1 MKKRWFFPYRINV
14 SAYHADKGA
23 RFAWLSKF
31 DKRRGVLVTVS
42 DKLS

>member
-1 MKKRWFFPYRINV
+1 MQKAPLFPYRINV

-23 RFAWLSKF
+23 RFAWLSPF
-31 DKRRGVLVTVS
+31 GNTAAFPVTVS